1 MFIFWPV
8 SPHFYQPMYYDNQQ
22 YTVCFYD
29 FEFFPHLMRSYSIF
43 FFHISLISLRLMA
56 SRFIHVVTHHRLSSF
71 LMAEY
76 CSIVYV
82 WRQPYCFYPFIH
94 QQTVCLYVY
103 WLLWI
108 MLLWTQGFRYLFRKA
123 ASTKRWCLYQQTGH

>member
-1 MFIFWPV
+1 MFILTTMLYSRSPEEYIHLITESVHILTSV
-8 SPHFYQPMYYDNQQ
+8 SPFLSAHTLITNNILSVSMILS
-22 YTVCFYD
+22 
-29 FEFFPHLMRSYSIF
+29 FFPHLMRSYSIF
-43 FFHISLISLRLMA
+43 FHISLISLRPVA

-103 WLLWI
+103 WLL
-108 MLLWTQGFRYLFRKA
+108 
-123 ASTKRWCLYQQTGH
+123 